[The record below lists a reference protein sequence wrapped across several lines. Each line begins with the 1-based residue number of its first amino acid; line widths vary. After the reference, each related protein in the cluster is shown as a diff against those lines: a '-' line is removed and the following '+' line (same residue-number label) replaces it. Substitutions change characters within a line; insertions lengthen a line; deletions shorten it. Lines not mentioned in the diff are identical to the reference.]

1 MKICPSIASGDLL
14 DLRSE
19 CRYIEEHFHHIHV
32 DIEDG
37 NYIDNITFGM
47 KTLGE
52 LRKLCTCE
60 MSVHLMVE
68 NPLFYLA
75 SMREIRPEYLFFH
88 GDSCRYPSQITDCC
102 KSMGVT
108 PGLALNPADSLE
120 HYLYLYPR
128 IKDVLFMMCEPD
140 GYGQSYQAK
149 LEEKVKDGIGQGFR
163 TWVDGDVNW
172 ERAAK
177 AGQNGVTFV
186 VMGRAIFCDRTA
198 ACENAKKLRSI

>member
-60 MSVHLMVE
+60 MSVHRGHAGACVKSGGQ
-68 NPLFYLA
+68 PGTLFIFVSA
-75 SMREIRPEYLFFH
+75 NQRRPIYDVRTGRLWAEL
-88 GDSCRYPSQITDCC
+88 
-102 KSMGVT
+102 
-108 PGLALNPADSLE
+108 PG
-120 HYLYLYPR
+120 
-128 IKDVLFMMCEPD
+128 
-140 GYGQSYQAK
+140 
-149 LEEKVKDGIGQGFR
+149 
-163 TWVDGDVNW
+163 
-172 ERAAK
+172 
-177 AGQNGVTFV
+177 
-186 VMGRAIFCDRTA
+186 
-198 ACENAKKLRSI
+198 